1 MKIFISNDFFSAWV
15 FTPPLILA
23 AVLSSFANFFAIIYN
38 TSKKTKGIFKTSM
51 IAGVVNILMSIT
63 LIPFLGA
70 FGAGVSSVVG
80 FFIMWILRIRDS
92 HDLIKLK
99 INWNLLS
106 KNFIL
111 IFFQMIFLYILEKE
125 NTLNLVQFIFVLL
138 EIYINRDL
146 FSILKKKGKI

>member
-1 MKIFISNDFFSAWV
+1 
-15 FTPPLILA
+15 
-23 AVLSSFANFFAIIYN
+23 
-38 TSKKTKGIFKTSM
+38 KGIFKTSM
-51 IAGVVNILMSIT
+51 IAGVVKILTSMIAGVV
-63 LIPFLGA
+63 FLVA

-92 HDLIKLK
+92 HNLIKLK